1 MTSLDRLDVE
11 IFRRLPG
18 ALRPGVAEIAGGLG
32 VSRATIQH
40 RLARL
45 EADDVLVGYQPII
58 DLSAVG
64 LIVHALVSLEIDQRV
79 MGRIV
84 EGLRALPEVLEVRIQ
99 AGREDLLVS
108 VAMESLEALQT
119 LTASIVAI
127 EGVRKTT
134 STFTVSTPV
143 AHRTQPLLER
153 LTAQTGWG
161 RSTPA
166 PPSSA

>member
-1 MTSLDRLDVE
+1 VTSLDRLDVE
-11 IFRRLPG
+11 ILGRLPT
-18 ALRPGVAEIAGGLG
+18 ALRPSIAEIASGLG

-40 RLARL
+40 RIARL
-45 EADDVLVGYQPII
+45 EADHVLTGYQAMI
-58 DLSAVG
+58 DLSSVG
-64 LIVHALVSLEIDQRV
+64 LVVHAVVSLDIDQRV

-84 EGLRALPEVLEVRIQ
+84 EDLRALPEVLEVRIQ
-99 AGREDLLVS
+99 AGREDLQVS

-127 EGVRKTT
+127 DGVRKTT
-134 STFTVSTPV
+134 STFIVSTPV

-166 PPSSA
+166 PLR

>member
-1 MTSLDRLDVE
+1 M
-11 IFRRLPG
+11 PG
-18 ALRPGVAEIAGGLG
+18 ALRPSVAEIAAGLG
-32 VSRATIQH
+32 VSRATVQH
-40 RLARL
+40 RLNRL
-45 EADDVLVGYQPII
+45 EADDVLLRYQPII
-58 DLSAVG
+58 DLSSVG
-64 LIVHALVSLEIDQRV
+64 LAVHALVSVDIDQRE

-84 EGLRALPEVLEVRIQ
+84 EGLRTLPEVLEVRIQ

-127 EGVRKTT
+127 DGVRKTT
-134 STFTVSTPV
+134 STFTVPTPV

-166 PPSSA
+166 PTPS